1 MTAGFG
7 TRPPE
12 DIAMVELARPFR
24 RATPADA
31 MAMAELVHF
40 ASEGLA
46 FYLWSKMAGADGDP
60 WAIGRERAER
70 EESGFSYRN
79 TILVELE
86 GRVAACLIG
95 YALPDTPAPPPDD
108 PPAMFVPLN
117 ELEDLVPGTWYVN
130 VLAAYPEH
138 RGKGYGALLLGLA
151 EQLARETRR
160 RGLSIIVA
168 DTNTG
173 ARRLYERCGYREV
186 ARRRMVK
193 EGWAHPGTNF
203 VLLAKRGGV

>member
-1 MTAGFG
+1 
-7 TRPPE
+7 
-12 DIAMVELARPFR
+12 MVELASPFR
-24 RATPADA
+24 PATPADA
-31 MAMAELVHF
+31 RAMAELVHF

-46 FYLWSKMAGADGDP
+46 FYLWSTVAGPGGDP
-60 WAIGRERAER
+60 WAIGRERARR
-70 EESGFSYRN
+70 EQGGFSYRN
-79 TILVELE
+79 TVLVELE
-86 GRVAACLIG
+86 GRVAAGLIG
-95 YALPDTPAPPPDD
+95 YPLPDTPEPPPDN

-138 RGKGYGALLLGLA
+138 RGKGHGSALLGLA
-151 EQLARETRR
+151 EQLARETHR

-173 ARRLYERCGYREV
+173 ARRLYERRGYREV

-193 EGWAHPGTNF
+193 EGWVHPGTNF
-203 VLLAKRGGV
+203 VLLAKRVGA